1 MDSDASNLSDIQE
14 NNSASDSGKL
24 PSPSLDSS
32 PKPTDTDGDIQSSSH
47 KHFSEEA
54 NSTND
59 QSVITNQKPVDNET
73 IVGEL
78 VMGSDAKVLTG
89 SDTSPVASL
98 NLKEADSLG
107 LGVGDIVQ
115 ECMEEGSEDSRD
127 SLGDELDLTG
137 IDDAEINKV
146 GYTVSRKWVLNRTF
160 SVKCIQISTQTTLPT
175 DQLRCLSYTVLKR
188 MLDCRES
195 IN

>member
-1 MDSDASNLSDIQE
+1 MLSWRITTGGRILTLLDLWLCSESADDCGSVDSDASNLSDIQE
-14 NNSASDSGKL
+14 NNSASDSGKIA
-24 PSPSLDSS
+24 SLDSS
-32 PKPTDTDGDIQSSSH
+32 PKPAGTDGDVPSSSH
-47 KHFSEEA
+47 NHFSEES

-59 QSVITNQKPVDNET
+59 QSDVINQKPVDNET

-89 SDTSPVASL
+89 SETLPVASL

-115 ECMEEGSEDSRD
+115 ECMEEGSDDSRD
-127 SLGDELDLTG
+127 GLGDELDLTG

-146 GYTVSRKWVLNRTF
+146 GHTVSKKWVLN
-160 SVKCIQISTQTTLPT
+160 QII
-175 DQLRCLSYTVLKR
+175 V
-188 MLDCRES
+188 
-195 IN
+195 